1 MASSSTGSGGDFLAK
16 KSDLNRLRHGMPK
29 IQDVLIIEDENPDAD
44 RLKATLRVMFGYD
57 LALRRAATLGSA
69 IDQVMQK
76 KPELVFLDDVLK
88 PTDEAHQTIP
98 FLRRA
103 GYEGPIVVV
112 SGRVNRQRRA
122 VLLDAGASD
131 VIHKDDVDSV
141 RLAEA
146 LARVF
151 ENQTAACHATTDAA
165 RQDAADKD
173 DVSIEA
179 RKPAPRREAAGT
191 KPPTRKD
198 GKKA

>member
-1 MASSSTGSGGDFLAK
+1 MSTSSSGSGGDFLAK
-16 KSDLNRLRHGMPK
+16 KSDLIRKRGGMPK
-29 IQDVLIIEDENPDAD
+29 LVDVLIIEDENADAD

-57 LALRRAATLGSA
+57 LGLRRAATLGMA

-76 KPELVFLDDVLK
+76 KPELIFLDDVLK
-88 PTDEAHQTIP
+88 PSDEAHQSIP

-112 SGRVNRQRRA
+112 SGRVTRQRRA
-122 VLLDAGASD
+122 VLLDAGATD

-151 ENQTAACHATTDAA
+151 GVTDA
-165 RQDAADKD
+165 D
-173 DVSIEA
+173 
-179 RKPAPRREAAGT
+179 RK
-191 KPPTRKD
+191 
-198 GKKA
+198 